1 MRDRLQHHCG
11 PSENGSPQNYPG
23 AITQSDVLITA
34 VLAERPRRQPD
45 LLAENQALRTLAQQL
60 TGEPQSMLKTLVQI
74 AKNLCKADTV
84 GVNLIETLPSGTC
97 VYRWVAISGAL
108 ESLEQTTVPAN
119 FSPERT
125 TIDQEQPQLYARP
138 ERYFTYLY
146 QEQSPIVEGLLFPL
160 CADHKQL
167 GNLWILSH
175 NEQRKFDCEDRRLMT
190 SFVGFTTNALQS
202 IRLRQTPE
210 LAWQRE
216 QAAQREIEA
225 SVMERQQM
233 QATLHDSQTRM
244 QTMLANTPGMVYRY
258 VPSTG
263 NLHHFT
269 FVSSGCRDLFE
280 VDPQTALQDSNS
292 IWKLIHP
299 SDLPTFQSSVAT
311 AVENFLPW
319 EWSGRIITPSGQLKW
334 IGGNSSAVYTADGK
348 AWDGLLVDITER
360 KQAEEALRA
369 SEAKLQRLNTK
380 LENQVTERKAQLQQA
395 SEFEAML
402 GRVIDKVRDSLDESQ
417 ILQTVVKELAL
428 VLNVSCCNT
437 SVYNLEQG
445 TSTICYEYAVKD
457 PGAQKRTT
465 QIAADSGVYQQLL
478 QSQYS
483 QFCSL
488 TPNPVRGRVA
498 MLACPIF
505 DDRGVLG
512 DLWLINQSDYVF
524 NQLEIRLVQQVTNQC
539 AIAIRQARLY
549 QAATAQIEELERLH
563 QLKDDFL
570 STVSHELR
578 TPIANMK
585 MAIAMLKVAPTPEKY
600 ERYLNILQAECER
613 ESEMINDLLDLQRLE
628 VESCS
633 NSLLEAIDLDEMLS
647 KIVEPF
653 YVRTGQRQQTLQL
666 DLPLELPGLISNR
679 ASLERIIA
687 ELINNA
693 CKYTFIG
700 GNIVFSVRYEPSQ
713 VTTIFTVSNLAEI
726 PQDQLP
732 RIFDKFYRVPQGDRW
747 QQGGTG
753 LGLALVQKLVEQMQG
768 NISVECSNGWTSF
781 TVKLPNQMKIS

>member
-1 MRDRLQHHCG
+1 MKDRLQNHCVS
-11 PSENGSPQNYPG
+11 SEKNLSQDHPR
-23 AITQSDVLITA
+23 ATIRADILITA
-34 VLAERPRRQPD
+34 ALAQRPRRQPD
-45 LLAENQALRTLAQQL
+45 LVAENQALQMLAQQL
-60 TGEPQSMLKTLVQI
+60 MDEPQSMLKTLVRI
-74 AKNLCKADTV
+74 ASNLCGADTV
-84 GVNLIETLPSGTC
+84 GVNFLETLPNGTC
-97 VYRWVAISGAL
+97 VYRWVAIVGAL
-108 ESLEQTTVPAN
+108 ESLEQTAVPAN
-119 FSPERT
+119 FSPDST
-125 TIDQEQPQLYARP
+125 TIDREQPQLYAHP
-138 ERYFTYLY
+138 ESYFTYLY
-146 QEQSPIVEGLLFPL
+146 HSQFPIVEGLLFPL
-160 CADHKQL
+160 YANHNQL

-175 NEQRKFDCEDRRLMT
+175 NEQRRFDCEDRRLMT
-190 SFVGFTTNALQS
+190 SFAGFATATLQNM
-202 IRLRQTPE
+202 RLQQTAK

-216 QAAQREIEA
+216 QAAKQETKA
-225 SVMERQQM
+225 SVTERQQM
-233 QATLHDSQTRM
+233 EAMLQDSQTRI
-244 QTMLANTPGMVYRY
+244 QTMLTNTPGMVYRY
-258 VPSTG
+258 IPSPNG
-263 NLHHFT
+263 LHCFI
-269 FVSSGCRDLFE
+269 FVSSGCLELFE
-280 VDPQTALQDSNS
+280 VEPEIALQDSNS
-292 IWKLIHP
+292 IWKLIH
-299 SDLPTFQSSVAT
+299 SDDLASFQASVAT
-311 AVENFLPW
+311 AVENFHDW
-319 EWSGRIITPSGQLKW
+319 DWSGRIVTPSGQLKW
-334 IGGNSSAVYTADGK
+334 IQGRSSAVCTADGK
-348 AWDGLLVDITER
+348 AWDGLLFDITER
-360 KQAEEALRA
+360 KQAEEALRK
-369 SEAKLQRLNTK
+369 SEAKLQWLNTK

-428 VLNVSCCNT
+428 VLNVICCNT
-437 SVYNLEQG
+437 AVYDLEQG

-478 QSQYS
+478 QRQHS

-498 MLACPIF
+498 MLACSIF

-512 DLWLINQSDYVF
+512 DLWLINQSDYLF
-524 NQLEIRLVQQVTNQC
+524 NELEIRLVQQVANQC

-549 QAATAQIEELERLH
+549 QAATAQIEELERLN

-585 MAIAMLKVAPTPEKY
+585 MAIAMLKVAPTPEKH

-628 VESCS
+628 VGYCS
-633 NSLLEAIDLDEMLS
+633 ASLLEAINLQEMLP

-653 YVRTGQRQQTLQL
+653 YVRAEQRQQSLQL
-666 DLPLELPGLISNR
+666 DSPVDLPVLISNR
-679 ASLERIIA
+679 ASLERIVA

-693 CKYTFIG
+693 CKYTHVG
-700 GNIVFSVRYEPSQ
+700 GDIVFSVRYEPTQ
-713 VTTIFTVSNLAEI
+713 VATMFTISNLAEI
-726 PQDQLP
+726 AQDQLSQ
-732 RIFDKFYRVPQGDRW
+732 IFDKFYRVPQGDRW

-781 TVKLPNQMKIS
+781 TVVLPNQMKTS

>member
-1 MRDRLQHHCG
+1 MRDRPENHCV
-11 PSENGSPQNYPG
+11 PAENGLPQNYPG
-23 AITQSDVLITA
+23 AITQS
-34 VLAERPRRQPD
+34 D

-60 TGEPQSMLKTLVQI
+60 TNEPQSRLKSLVQI
-74 AKNLCKADTV
+74 AKNLCQADTV
-84 GVNLIETLPSGTC
+84 GVNFIESLPNGTY
-97 VYRWVAISGAL
+97 VYRWVAIAGAL

-119 FSPERT
+119 FSTDNT
-125 TIDQEQPQLYARP
+125 TIDDEQPQLYARP
-138 ERYFTYLY
+138 ERRFPYLDNP
-146 QEQSPIVEGLLFPL
+146 QFPIVEGLLFPL
-160 CADHKQL
+160 CADYKQL
-167 GNLWILSH
+167 GTLWILSH
-175 NEQRKFDCEDRRLMT
+175 NEQRRLEYEDRRLMT
-190 SFVGFTTNALQS
+190 SFVGFATTALQS
-202 IRLRQTPE
+202 MYLRQTTE

-216 QAAQREIEA
+216 QAAKRETEA

-233 QATLHDSQTRM
+233 QTKLHDSQTRM

-258 VPSTG
+258 VPSTD
-263 NLHHFT
+263 NLHRFT

-280 VDPQTALQDSNS
+280 IDPQTALQDSNS

-299 SDLPTFQSSVAT
+299 SDLPAFQASVAT

-334 IGGNSSAVYTADGK
+334 IQGNSSAAYTADGK
-348 AWDGLLVDITER
+348 AWDGLLIDITER
-360 KQAEEALRA
+360 KQAEEALRE
-369 SEAKLQRLNTK
+369 SRAKLQWLNTR

-428 VLNVSCCNT
+428 VLNISCCNT
-437 SVYNLEQG
+437 AVYNLEQG
-445 TSTICYEYAVKD
+445 TSNICYEYALKD

-465 QIAADSGVYQQLL
+465 QITADYGVYQQLL
-478 QSQYS
+478 QGQYC

-512 DLWLINQSDYVF
+512 DLWLINQSDYLF
-524 NQLEIRLVQQVTNQC
+524 NQLEIRLVQQVANQC

-549 QAATAQIEELERLH
+549 QSATAQIEELERLN

-585 MAIAMLKVAPTPEKY
+585 MAIQMLKVAPTHEKH
-600 ERYLNILQAECER
+600 ERYLDILQAECGR

-628 VESCS
+628 VKFCS
-633 NSLLEAIDLDEMLS
+633 NLLLEAINIQEMLF

-653 YVRTGQRQQTLQL
+653 YARAGQRQQTLEL
-666 DLPLELPGLISNR
+666 NLPVDLRILMSNR

-693 CKYTFIG
+693 CKYTAVG
-700 GNIVFSVRYEPSQ
+700 GDIIFSVCYEPTQ
-713 VTTIFTVSNLAEI
+713 MATIFTISNSAEI

-768 NISVECSNGWTSF
+768 NIGVECSDGWTSF
-781 TVKLPNQMKIS
+781 IVKLPN